1 MGKFQT
7 PCILVVTDEPLI
19 RHMVARLLASEGLWA
34 VTAEHGEADFEGFA
48 RIPIALIIVNTYRPD
63 LIPAE
68 IRARVNAAFPGVP
81 VLHLEEGLSGF
92 SVDGFLQSVRT
103 LTHTE
108 RRQVARPTLPSRE
121 PGLRSVSTP
130 DASAVRTHAP
140 SRAFP
145 PLAIAARHS
154 PAG

>member
-48 RIPIALIIVNTYRPD
+48 RMPLALILVNSYLPRMT
-63 LIPAE
+63 ANE
-68 IRARVNAAFPGVP
+68 AVAHVGAAFPGVP
-81 VLHLEEGLSGF
+81 ILHLEEALSG
-92 SVDGFLQSVRT
+92 SVEAMLDSVRA

-108 RRQVARPTLPSRE
+108 RRRVTPSGRRESAAPAAPLVPDAPGATTPWINPSR
-121 PGLRSVSTP
+121 
-130 DASAVRTHAP
+130 
-140 SRAFP
+140 
-145 PLAIAARHS
+145 
-154 PAG
+154 